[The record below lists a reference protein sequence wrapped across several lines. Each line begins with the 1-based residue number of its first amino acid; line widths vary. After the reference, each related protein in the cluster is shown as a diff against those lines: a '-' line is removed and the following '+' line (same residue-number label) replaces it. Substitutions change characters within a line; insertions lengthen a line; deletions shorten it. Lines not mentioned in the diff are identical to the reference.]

1 MSLHFG
7 DADYLIRCA
16 IKTLI
21 VIFQF
26 HEIPSPYVLDAIKRE
41 GCNLKEEAAEGE
53 FSLL

>member
-1 MSLHFG
+1 MPLDYS
-7 DADYLIRCA
+7 DADYLNRFA

-21 VIFQF
+21 VIFQL
-26 HEIPSPYVLDAIKRE
+26 HEIPSPCVLDAIRRE